1 MLKRLI
7 ATITPFIACM
17 AMHAQETCVIN
28 GHITDLE
35 LENGKKVKKVYLM
48 QTDEFGR
55 KKEMGTA
62 KVKKGMY
69 TFKYDMAKNEPITMY
84 TIEGFGN
91 NAIELFVEPGNIT
104 VNTEKAAQPLRSK
117 VSGTPVNDTFS
128 EYKEIYTLSEERVAD
143 ALTSLERQNG
153 KDWLKSKEGKNAIKR
168 AEATE
173 KIKTESEIIRFLIDH
188 NNSPMT
194 PLEMERKVMPNLSI
208 AYAEQMVKSI
218 AVPLHDHPYFLSFR
232 NAFLARNLKVGNE
245 IPDISLHMQDGCI
258 KRISDYRGKYI
269 LLDFWKSTCDRSVE
283 ERAEIRRVYDIIKEK
298 QEQFAIVS
306 ISLDENDIEWKNAI
320 KNNGMDYENW
330 GHGRDHAG
338 KKSAAVLLG
347 VEETPRMVLVD
358 PEGRAISLD
367 MKSEEVVERVEQ
379 ILAGDLYYLDQ
390 E

>member
-55 KKEMGTA
+55 KKEIGTA

-153 KDWLKSKEGKNAIKR
+153 KDWLESKEGKNAIKR

-188 NNSPMT
+188 NDSPMT

-218 AVPLHDHPYFLSFR
+218 AVPLYDHPYFLSFR

-283 ERAEIRRVYDIIKEK
+283 ERAEIRRLYDIIKEK